1 MDDRNARRLPRRDLL
16 AGAGAVVAVLAAGG
30 LWRAEDQG
38 VWSTGHGPAYDP
50 WRTWRDGPGLF
61 ALVGAGV
68 LAANPHDSQ
77 PWLFH
82 LGPSTVDLFADHRRN
97 LGAVD
102 PLLREMHIGLGCALE
117 NAVLAAAAKGYRA
130 TVQLMPDP
138 TDPTLVGRLDLE
150 RASAHSSALYQA
162 IPHRHTNRFPFAS
175 RSVSAGLLNRLT
187 ALNDDEAVGTVWFTT
202 PPDRRRV
209 VELMVAAARAL
220 VADPQQSDDSSR
232 WFRGTWQAVQ
242 EHRDGLTLDAQGLSP
257 AVGALAK
264 MLPEQSRQQQ
274 DAFFVQGVQSQA
286 GSAPALG
293 LLVVRDSHNNAQR
306 LRAGRLWQRMH
317 LWAITQGLA
326 MQPLNQMCER
336 ADREAS
342 LGIEPRFGSALRGL
356 VSDRDWEPLM
366 PFRIGYPT
374 HDAHLA
380 PRRPVVSVMV

>member
-1 MDDRNARRLPRRDLL
+1 
-16 AGAGAVVAVLAAGG
+16 VAVLAAGG

-38 VWSTGHGPAYDP
+38 VFSTGRGPAYDP
-50 WRTWRDGPGLF
+50 WRTWQDGPGLIP
-61 ALVGAGV
+61 LVGAGV

-82 LGPSTVDLFADHRRN
+82 LGSSTVNLLADHHRN

-117 NAVLAAAAKGYRA
+117 NVVLAAAAKGYRA

-138 TDPTLVGRLDLE
+138 KDPALVGRVDLE
-150 RASAHSSALYQA
+150 RAPAQSSALYQA
-162 IPHRHTNRFPFAS
+162 IPRRHTNRFPFES
-175 RSVSAGLLNRLT
+175 RSVSAGLMDRLT

-202 PPDRRRV
+202 GTDRRHV
-209 VELMVAAARAL
+209 IDLMVAAARAL

-264 MLPEQSRQQQ
+264 MLPAQSRQQQ
-274 DAFFVQGVQSQA
+274 DAFFVQGVQTQA

-293 LLVVRDSHNNAQR
+293 LLVVRESHNSAQR

-317 LWAITQGLA
+317 LWATTQGLG
-326 MQPLNQMCER
+326 MQPLNQISER

-356 VSDRDWEPLM
+356 VRDRSWEPLM

-374 HDAHLA
+374 HEAHLS
-380 PRRPVVSVMV
+380 PRRLVISVMV